1 MKVTPNTV
9 KQLHDQTG
17 AGYMD
22 AKRALEQTN
31 GNFEKAVIVLREKGI
46 SIAKKKSVRLT
57 GEGTI
62 GFYSHFNDRVGVMV
76 ELNCETDFAASTDIF
91 KNLAHD
97 LAVHIAAM
105 NPLYI
110 SRADIPEETIEDEKD
125 IYEAQIKNEENTEDT
140 VNSAVEERLQKYYKN
155 NCLLDQPY
163 FKDPGKSVND
173 LLVECITALKENITV
188 KRFTRYEVGEEV

>member
-31 GNFEKAVIVLREKGI
+31 GNFERAVIVLREKGI
-46 SIAKKKSVRLT
+46 SIAKKKSIRIT

-110 SRADIPEETIEDEKD
+110 SRTDIPEETIEDEKD
-125 IYEAQIKNEENTEDT
+125 IYEAQIKNKENTGNN
-140 VNSAVEERLQKYYKN
+140 VNSTVEERLEKYYRD

-163 FKDPGKSVND
+163 FKDPDKSVND

-188 KRFTRYEVGEEV
+188 KRFTRYEVGGEI